1 MNKSGKRKYKQLSGR
16 IDSILE
22 LFILTFLLLRG
33 LIISEILKYLNHLM
47 SHFILSKEVAYK
59 KLERMAY
66 EIVERN
72 MEEDK
77 IILAGIKES
86 GLIIANIL
94 YDFLQ
99 KIFKGEIIIVAISID
114 KKDPKNITLT
124 PSINFDEQVIILI
137 DDVSNSGKT
146 LLYAMK
152 PFLEFYPKKIQT
164 LVLVERSYK
173 EFPISPDYVGLSVAT
188 ALSERIVV
196 ETSEAEILGATINQ

>member
-1 MNKSGKRKYKQLSGR
+1 
-16 IDSILE
+16 
-22 LFILTFLLLRG
+22 
-33 LIISEILKYLNHLM
+33 M

-94 YDFLQ
+94 YDFLK

-114 KKDPKNITLT
+114 KKNPKNITLT
-124 PSINFDEQVIILI
+124 PSINFDEKVIILI

-152 PFLEFYPKKIQT
+152 PFLEFYPNKIQT

-196 ETSEAEILGATINQ
+196 ETAETEILGATINQ

>member
-1 MNKSGKRKYKQLSGR
+1 
-16 IDSILE
+16 
-22 LFILTFLLLRG
+22 
-33 LIISEILKYLNHLM
+33 M

-59 KLERMAY
+59 KIERMAY

-72 MEEDK
+72 MEEDT
-77 IILAGIKES
+77 IILAGIKNS
-86 GLIIANIL
+86 GLIIASIL
-94 YDFLQ
+94 YKFLK
-99 KIFKGEIIIVAISID
+99 KIFKGEIIIVTISID
-114 KKDPKNITLT
+114 KKEPKSIALT
-124 PSINFDEQVIILI
+124 PLINFDNEVIILI

-196 ETSEAEILGATINQ
+196 ETAGGEILGATINQ